1 MNLLTKR
8 SAFPVY
14 AICFIEVVHD
24 KWCLVKSVEQ
34 SENAW
39 LKRGIVKRGLNP
51 LNNRPHL

>member
-1 MNLLTKR
+1 MDLLTKI

-24 KWCLVKSVEQ
+24 KWCLDKSVEQ
-34 SENAW
+34 TENAW

-51 LNNRPHL
+51 FK